1 MGFLDN
7 LFSNYS
13 DLKKYGIS
21 EAQAKE
27 LDMLDGSED
36 KKLYGKSI
44 FTEIAQNLWMT
55 WSGGGEECLAYLKNL
70 FLGLMLSFSFS
81 F

>member
-27 LDMLDGSED
+27 LDMLDGAED

-44 FTEIAQNLWMT
+44 FTEI
-55 WSGGGEECLAYLKNL
+55 EKYKNQYEKSSKQAD
-70 FLGLMLSFSFS
+70 FINYIRSCDYYIFFNI
-81 F
+81 